1 MEYELPGWR
10 YEEIDKAV
18 SKILDTHGR
27 KNFDAKKFALLL
39 GINLIPY
46 SAFPGYDLERVTRLA
61 KDANLHG
68 FYALVEKDGE
78 CAKYIAYDDCLSGL
92 LLDAVILHET
102 GHAFFG
108 HTQQS
113 CHAESEANCFA
124 ECVLMQ
130 TALAYSEKVPV
141 FRDAIYVLEEAIA

>member
-1 MEYELPGWR
+1 MEYELPSWR

-18 SKILDTHGR
+18 SKILDICGR
-27 KNFDAKKFALLL
+27 KNFDAKKFALLF

-46 SAFPGYDLERVTRLA
+46 SAFPGDDLAKVMRLA

-78 CAKYIAYDDCLSGL
+78 RIPYIAYDDCLSGL
-92 LLDAVILHET
+92 LLDILLLHET
-102 GHAFFG
+102 GHAVFE
-108 HTQQS
+108 HTEQS
-113 CHAESEANCFA
+113 DHAESEANCFA
-124 ECVLMQ
+124 ECVLRQ
-130 TALAYSEKVPV
+130 TAEVYSEKVPV